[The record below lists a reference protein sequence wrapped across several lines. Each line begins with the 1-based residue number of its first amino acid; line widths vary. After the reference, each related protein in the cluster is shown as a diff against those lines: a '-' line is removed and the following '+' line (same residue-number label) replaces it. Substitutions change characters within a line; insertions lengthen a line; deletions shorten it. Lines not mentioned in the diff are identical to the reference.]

1 MSPLFLVLGQESSDR
16 RLTGA
21 GRSRRPVLR
30 NLLHGQWSAILYNY
44 NVRNVNKKLS
54 TPRIK
59 VHWIAGWKRKYVYF
73 GDRIEIGQ
81 CKIESNN
88 SITRDQG

>member
-54 TPRIK
+54 TPRNRVHRSSLDRWLETK
-59 VHWIAGWKRKYVYF
+59 V
-73 GDRIEIGQ
+73 RIFW
-81 CKIESNN
+81 
-88 SITRDQG
+88 R